1 MPTQLRYGLWAL
13 AALVAIALVL
23 FLASNL
29 ALLLLR
35 AHDGQLHIL
44 TVFDLLTSTNE
55 RENSVGRLSLIVA
68 GAGALFAAAAI
79 WKAQNGKALHG
90 KARFAT
96 ETEIRKAG
104 LRETRGIIVG
114 KLRGKYLIFGGSEHV
129 IVYAPTRGGKGV
141 GVVIPNL
148 LNWSDSAIVLDIK
161 KENWE
166 LTAGFRKQ
174 AGQEVYLFDPFDPE
188 GRTARYN
195 PLAYVN
201 RDNPTDLYDDL
212 QRIAGML
219 FPIEG
224 RTVDPFWVES
234 ARTAFIAVAG
244 YIAETPELP
253 FTIGEVLR
261 QIAAAPDISKHFK
274 SIMEKRSTDRP
285 LSQPCRTALNDFL
298 AASENTLQSVR
309 KSVSAKLGLWLN
321 ARIDAA
327 TSGNDFDLR
336 ELRRRPIS
344 IYLGVT
350 PDNLDRMAPLLNL
363 FFQQAVDLN
372 TRVLP
377 EQDKTLKRQV
387 MLMMDEF
394 RALGNVEIIAKGVSY
409 VAGFGI
415 RIVTIVQ
422 SPSQLREV
430 YGPDAALNYMTNHG
444 VEVVFTPK
452 EHTIATELSERFGYD
467 TVAGHSRSRGI
478 GFSRSSRT
486 ETTSDQRR
494 ALMLPQE
501 LVLTQFEEEYLLK
514 GGIPPVKAEKILY
527 WKDPVFKKRVLPAPK
542 LGRKTSTS
550 DARIDVLERQ
560 VATLKQA
567 LDERIVRQPTVEE
580 VTAAV
585 QPADGEDGMIWEMA
599 DGTTVDLN
607 FDDVDLSDD
616 TEINQKNAVTHVG
629 AFFDGLLGDG
639 LHNTIDM
646 QKGI

>member
-1 MPTQLRYGLWAL
+1 MPTQLRYGLWA
-13 AALVAIALVL
+13 VAGLITIALVF

-29 ALLLLR
+29 ALVFLR
-35 AHDGQLHIL
+35 SHDGQLHFL
-44 TVFDLLTSTNE
+44 TIFDLLSSSSEQQRGTA
-55 RENSVGRLSLIVA
+55 RLALIVTCGA
-68 GAGALFAAAAI
+68 ALFGAGAI
-79 WKAQNGKALHG
+79 WKAQSSKALHG
-90 KARFAT
+90 TARFAT
-96 ETEIRKAG
+96 EAEIRKAG
-104 LRETRGIIVG
+104 LRATKGIIVG
-114 KLRGKYLIFGGSEHV
+114 KLRGKYLIFCGSEHV

-148 LNWSDSAIVLDIK
+148 LNWADSAIVLDIK
-161 KENWE
+161 KENWD

-174 AGQEVYLFDPFDPE
+174 AGQEVYLFDPFDPD
-188 GRTARYN
+188 GKTARYN

-201 RDNPTDLYDDL
+201 RANATDLYDDL

-224 RTVDPFWVES
+224 RTVDPFWTES

-274 SIMEKRSTDRP
+274 SILEKRNEDRP
-285 LSQPCRTALNDFL
+285 LSQQCRTAMNDFL
-298 AASENTLQSVR
+298 ASSENTLQSVR

-327 TSGNDFDLR
+327 TSANDFDLR

-377 EQDKTLKRQV
+377 DQDKSLKRQL

-422 SPSQLREV
+422 SPSQIREV

-467 TVAGHSRSRGI
+467 TVTGRTRSRGL

-486 ETTSDQRR
+486 ESTSDQRR

-514 GGIPPVKAEKILY
+514 GGIPPVKAQKILY
-527 WKDPVFKKRVLPAPK
+527 WKDPVFKKRLLPPPALSLK
-542 LGRKTSTS
+542 AQVN

-560 VATLKQA
+560 VATLRKA
-567 LDERIVRQPTVEE
+567 LHERIVREPTVEE
-580 VTAAV
+580 ITAPT
-585 QPADGEDGMIWEMA
+585 QPADGEDGMVWEMP
-599 DGTTVDLN
+599 DGTAVDLN
-607 FDDVDLSDD
+607 FEGIDLSDD
-616 TEINQKNAVTHVG
+616 TSVNQQNAEQRVS
-629 AFFDGLLGDG
+629 AFFSELLDEGL
-639 LHNTIDM
+639 
-646 QKGI
+646 KAAR

>member
-1 MPTQLRYGLWAL
+1 MVFILS
-13 AALVAIALVL
+13 
-23 FLASNL
+23 SNL
-29 ALLLLR
+29 ALVFLR
-35 AHDGQLHIL
+35 SHDGELHVL
-44 TVFDLLTSTNE
+44 TIIDMLTSSNE
-55 RENSVGRLSLIVA
+55 RENGTARLALIITCGA
-68 GAGALFAAAAI
+68 ALFGAGAL
-79 WKAQNGKALHG
+79 WKARGSKALHG
-90 KARFAT
+90 TARFAT
-96 ETEIRKAG
+96 EAEVRKAG
-104 LRETRGIIVG
+104 LRETTGIIVG

-148 LNWSDSAIVLDIK
+148 LNWADSAIVLDIK
-161 KENWE
+161 KENWQ

-195 PLAYVN
+195 PLAYVK

-212 QRIAGML
+212 QRISGML

-224 RTVDPFWVES
+224 RTVDPFWTES

-274 SIMEKRSTDRP
+274 GILEKRSEDRP
-285 LSQPCRTALNDFL
+285 LSQQCRTAMNDFL
-298 AASENTLQSVR
+298 ASSENTLQSVR

-327 TSGNDFDLR
+327 TSANDFDLR

-377 EQDKTLKRQV
+377 EQDKTLKRQL

-422 SPSQLREV
+422 SPSQIREV

-467 TVAGHSRSRGI
+467 TVAGRSRSRGL
-478 GFSRSSRT
+478 GFSRSSKT

-501 LVLTQFEEEYLLK
+501 LVLTPFEEEYLLK
-514 GGIPPVKAEKILY
+514 GGIPPVKANKILY
-527 WKDPVFKKRVLPAPK
+527 WNDPVFKKRLLPPPSLTTK
-542 LGRKTSTS
+542 NQVS

-560 VATLKQA
+560 VETLRKA
-567 LDERIVRQPTVEE
+567 LNERIAREPTIEE
-580 VTAAV
+580 ITAPV
-585 QPADGEDGMIWEMA
+585 QVADGEDGLIWEMP
-599 DGTTVDLN
+599 DGTAVDLT
-607 FDDVDLSDD
+607 FEGIDLSDD
-616 TEINQKNAVTHVG
+616 TTVNQQNAETRVG
-629 AFFDGLLGDG
+629 AFFSELLDGRSEGRS
-639 LHNTIDM
+639 IE
-646 QKGI
+646 